1 MPFPKR
7 GATLTGTLSAS
18 LLAITLITGCS
29 DPSSDAEDKA
39 AQPSSAPPS
48 AEVPAD
54 PGKQEGGSS
63 TGQTRGGDGSQITLN
78 ALTEEDMRDSSLPG
92 ELGCSFTTAD
102 GEVLLIAMGN
112 VASSDAAQ
120 GVVKVAGYV
129 ERVSAPGGFDG
140 MTASPTFNGKGKTVH
155 IKVTGEPTEGG
166 ESPPRPATLTYDRTG
181 EPTEGGESPPRPA
194 TLTYDRADGA
204 QRDWQGEWRCGP

>member
-1 MPFPKR
+1 MR
-7 GATLTGTLSAS
+7 EAS
-18 LLAITLITGCS
+18 LS
-29 DPSSDAEDKA
+29 
-39 AQPSSAPPS
+39 
-48 AEVPAD
+48 
-54 PGKQEGGSS
+54 
-63 TGQTRGGDGSQITLN
+63 
-78 ALTEEDMRDSSLPG
+78 G
-92 ELGCSFTTAD
+92 ELGCSFTKAD

-129 ERVSAPGGFDG
+129 ERVSAPRGFDG
-140 MTASPTFNGKGKTVH
+140 ITASPTFSGKGKTVH
-155 IKVTGEPTEGG
+155 IEV
-166 ESPPRPATLTYDRTG
+166 TG

>member
-1 MPFPKR
+1 MAFPKR

-18 LLAITLITGCS
+18 LLAISLIAGCS
-29 DPSSDAEDKA
+29 DPSSDAEEKA
-39 AQPSSAPPS
+39 ASSNPLS
-48 AEVPAD
+48 AEAPDDA
-54 PGKQEGGSS
+54 GKQEGPASS
-63 TGQTRGGDGSQITLN
+63 GQTRGGDGSEITLN
-78 ALTEEDMRDSSLPG
+78 ALTEEDMREASLPG

-102 GEVLLIAMGN
+102 GKVLLIAMGN

-140 MTASPTFNGKGKTVH
+140 MTASPTFSGKGKTVH
-155 IKVTGEPTEGG
+155 IEV
-166 ESPPRPATLTYDRTG
+166 TG

>member
-7 GATLTGTLSAS
+7 GTTVTGTLSAS

-29 DPSSDAEDKA
+29 DPSSDAEEKA
-39 AQPSSAPPS
+39 ASSTPPPAEAPTDS
-48 AEVPAD
+48 
-54 PGKQEGGSS
+54 GKQEGAASS
-63 TGQTRGGDGSQITLN
+63 GQTRGGDGSEITLN
-78 ALTEEDMRDSSLPG
+78 ALTEEDMRDTSLPG

-120 GVVKVAGYV
+120 GVVKIAGYV

-140 MTASPTFNGKGKTVH
+140 MTESPSFSGKGKTVH
-155 IKVTGEPTEGG
+155 IEVTGE
-166 ESPPRPATLTYDRTG
+166 S
-181 EPTEGGESPPRPA
+181 TEGGESPPRPA

-204 QRDWQGEWRCGP
+204 QRDWHGEWRCGP

>member
-1 MPFPKR
+1 MAFPKR
-7 GATLTGTLSAS
+7 GTTRTGTLSAG
-18 LLAITLITGCS
+18 LLAIALITGCS

-39 AQPSSAPPS
+39 AQPSSAQPSNEAPTDS
-48 AEVPAD
+48 AE
-54 PGKQEGGSS
+54 QEDDSS
-63 TGQTRGGDGSQITLN
+63 RGGDGSEITLN
-78 ALTEEDMRDSSLPG
+78 ALSEEDMRGASLPG
-92 ELGCSFTTAD
+92 ELGCSFTTDD

-140 MTASPTFNGKGKTVH
+140 MTASPTFSGKGKTVH
-155 IKVTGEPTEGG
+155 IEV
-166 ESPPRPATLTYDRTG
+166 TG

>member
-1 MPFPKR
+1 MAFPKR
-7 GATLTGTLSAS
+7 GTTRTGTLSAG
-18 LLAITLITGCS
+18 LLAIALITGCS

-39 AQPSSAPPS
+39 AQPSSAQPSNEAPTDS
-48 AEVPAD
+48 AE
-54 PGKQEGGSS
+54 QEDDSS
-63 TGQTRGGDGSQITLN
+63 SGQTRGGDGSEITLN
-78 ALTEEDMRDSSLPG
+78 ALSEEDMRGASLPG
-92 ELGCSFTTAD
+92 ELGCSFTTDD

-140 MTASPTFNGKGKTVH
+140 MTASPTFSGKGKTVH
-155 IKVTGEPTEGG
+155 IEV
-166 ESPPRPATLTYDRTG
+166 TG

-204 QRDWQGEWRCGP
+204 QRHWRGEWRCGP

>member
-7 GATLTGTLSAS
+7 GATLTDTLSAS

-29 DPSSDAEDKA
+29 DPSSDAEA
-39 AQPSSAPPS
+39 PEAQPPSTSPS
-48 AEVPAD
+48 AEAPND
-54 PGKQEGGSS
+54 SGEQESATAS
-63 TGQTRGGDGSQITLN
+63 GQTRGGDGSEITLN
-78 ALTEEDMRDSSLPG
+78 ALTEADMREASLPG

-102 GEVLLIAMGN
+102 GKVLLIAMGN

-140 MTASPTFNGKGKTVH
+140 MKASPTFSGKGKTVH
-155 IKVTGEPTEGG
+155 VDVTGEPTEGG
-166 ESPPRPATLTYDRTG
+166 ESP
-181 EPTEGGESPPRPA
+181 SRPA

-204 QRDWQGEWRCGP
+204 QRVSGAVGPKALRRRYARI

>member
-1 MPFPKR
+1 MAFPKR
-7 GATLTGTLSAS
+7 GTTRTGTLSAG
-18 LLAITLITGCS
+18 LLAIALITGCS

-39 AQPSSAPPS
+39 AQPSSAQPSNEAPTDS
-48 AEVPAD
+48 AE
-54 PGKQEGGSS
+54 QEDDSS
-63 TGQTRGGDGSQITLN
+63 SGQTRGGDGSEITLN
-78 ALTEEDMRDSSLPG
+78 ALSEEDMREASLPG

-129 ERVSAPGGFDG
+129 ERMSAPGGFDG
-140 MTASPTFNGKGKTVH
+140 MTASPTFSGKGKTVH
-155 IKVTGEPTEGG
+155 IEVTGEPTEGG
-166 ESPPRPATLTYDRTG
+166 ESPST
-181 EPTEGGESPPRPA
+181 PA

-204 QRDWQGEWRCGP
+204 QRDWQGEGRCGP

>member
-1 MPFPKR
+1 MSFSQR
-7 GATLTGTLSAS
+7 GATLTGTLSAG

-29 DPSSDAEDKA
+29 DPSSDAEEKA
-39 AQPSSAPPS
+39 AQPSSIPPS
-48 AEVPAD
+48 AEAPND
-54 PGKQEGGSS
+54 SGKQEGAVSS
-63 TGQTRGGDGSQITLN
+63 GQTRGGDGSEIKLD
-78 ALTEEDMRDSSLPG
+78 ALTEEDMDEANLAG
-92 ELGCSFTTAD
+92 ELGCSFTTDD

-140 MTASPTFNGKGKTVH
+140 ITESPTFSGKGKTVH
-155 IKVTGEPTEGG
+155 IEVTGAPTEGG
-166 ESPPRPATLTYDRTG
+166 ESPPRPATLM
-181 EPTEGGESPPRPA
+181 
-194 TLTYDRADGA
+194 YDRADGA

>member
-7 GATLTGTLSAS
+7 GTTVTGTLSAS
-18 LLAITLITGCS
+18 LLAIALMTGCS
-29 DPSSDAEDKA
+29 DTSSDAEDKA
-39 AQPSSAPPS
+39 AQTSSAEAPDDS
-48 AEVPAD
+48 
-54 PGKQEGGSS
+54 GKQEGADSS
-63 TGQTRGGDGSQITLN
+63 GQTRGGDGSEITLN
-78 ALTEEDMRDSSLPG
+78 ALTEEDMREASLTG

-140 MTASPTFNGKGKTVH
+140 MTASPTFSGKGKTVH
-155 IKVTGEPTEGG
+155 IEV
-166 ESPPRPATLTYDRTG
+166 TG

-204 QRDWQGEWRCGP
+204 QRDWRGEWRCGP

>member
-18 LLAITLITGCS
+18 LLAISLITGCS
-29 DPSSDAEDKA
+29 DPSSDAEEKA
-39 AQPSSAPPS
+39 ASSTPPS
-48 AEVPAD
+48 AEAPD
-54 PGKQEGGSS
+54 NSGKQHAAASS
-63 TGQTRGGDGSQITLN
+63 QQTRGGDGSEITLN
-78 ALTEEDMRDSSLPG
+78 ALTEEDMREASLQG

-102 GEVLLIAMGN
+102 GKVLLIAMGN

-140 MTASPTFNGKGKTVH
+140 MTASPTFSGKGKTVH
-155 IKVTGEPTEGG
+155 IEV
-166 ESPPRPATLTYDRTG
+166 TG

-204 QRDWQGEWRCGP
+204 QRYWQGEWRCGP

>member
-7 GATLTGTLSAS
+7 GATRTGTLSAS
-18 LLAITLITGCS
+18 FLAIALMTGCS

-39 AQPSSAPPS
+39 AQPSSPEAPTDS
-48 AEVPAD
+48 A
-54 PGKQEGGSS
+54 KQEGGSS
-63 TGQTRGGDGSQITLN
+63 SGQTRGGDGSQITLN
-78 ALTEEDMRDSSLPG
+78 ALTEDDMREANLPG
-92 ELGCSFTTAD
+92 ELGCSFTTED
-102 GEVLLIAMGN
+102 GEVLLIAKGN

-155 IKVTGEPTEGG
+155 IEVTGEP
-166 ESPPRPATLTYDRTG
+166 S
-181 EPTEGGESPPRPA
+181 EGGESPPRPA

>member
-7 GATLTGTLSAS
+7 GATLTDTLSAS

-29 DPSSDAEDKA
+29 DPSSDAEA
-39 AQPSSAPPS
+39 PEAQPPSTSPS
-48 AEVPAD
+48 AEAPND
-54 PGKQEGGSS
+54 SGEQESATAS
-63 TGQTRGGDGSQITLN
+63 GQTRGGDGSEITLN
-78 ALTEEDMRDSSLPG
+78 ALTEEDMREADLPG

-102 GEVLLIAMGN
+102 GKVLLIAMGN

-140 MTASPTFNGKGKTVH
+140 MTAAPTFSGKGKTVH
-155 IKVTGEPTEGG
+155 IEV
-166 ESPPRPATLTYDRTG
+166 TG

-204 QRDWQGEWRCGP
+204 QRDWRGEWRCGP

>member
-7 GATLTGTLSAS
+7 GATLTDTLSAS
-18 LLAITLITGCS
+18 LLAITVITRCS
-29 DPSSDAEDKA
+29 DPSSDAGAPE
-39 AQPSSAPPS
+39 AQPPSTSPS
-48 AEVPAD
+48 AEAPND
-54 PGKQEGGSS
+54 SGEQESATAS
-63 TGQTRGGDGSQITLN
+63 GQTRGGDGSEITLN
-78 ALTEEDMRDSSLPG
+78 ALTEADMREASLSG
-92 ELGCSFTTAD
+92 ELGCQFTTDD
-102 GEVLLIAMGN
+102 GEVLLIAMGK

-140 MTASPTFNGKGKTVH
+140 ITASPTFSGKGKTVH
-155 IKVTGEPTEGG
+155 IEV
-166 ESPPRPATLTYDRTG
+166 TG

>member
-7 GATLTGTLSAS
+7 STTRSGTLSAS
-18 LLAITLITGCS
+18 LLAISLIAGCS

-39 AQPSSAPPS
+39 ASSTQPS
-48 AEVPAD
+48 AEAPTGA
-54 PGKQEGGSS
+54 GNQEGDSPS
-63 TGQTRGGDGSQITLN
+63 EQTRGGDGSEITLN
-78 ALTEEDMRDSSLPG
+78 ALMEEDMGEASLAG

-140 MTASPTFNGKGKTVH
+140 ITASPTFSGKGKTVH
-155 IKVTGEPTEGG
+155 IEV
-166 ESPPRPATLTYDRTG
+166 TG

>member
-1 MPFPKR
+1 MAFPKR
-7 GATLTGTLSAS
+7 GTTRTGTLSAG
-18 LLAITLITGCS
+18 LLAIALITGCS

-39 AQPSSAPPS
+39 AQPSSAQPSNEAPTDS
-48 AEVPAD
+48 AE
-54 PGKQEGGSS
+54 QEDDSS
-63 TGQTRGGDGSQITLN
+63 SGQTRGGDGSEITLN
-78 ALTEEDMRDSSLPG
+78 ALSEEDMRGASLPG
-92 ELGCSFTTAD
+92 ELGCSFTTDD

-140 MTASPTFNGKGKTVH
+140 MTASPTFRGKGKTVH
-155 IKVTGEPTEGG
+155 IEV
-166 ESPPRPATLTYDRTG
+166 TG